1 MIRTS
6 RVARSWIAA
15 LAVGLTIGTVAEVA
29 AQSVEGA
36 LDGVEA
42 PQAAADQAREAELDA
57 MTARIGNTLR
67 CPTCRQQ
74 SVTESPSRISR
85 AMQGVIRN
93 MLIEGKTPE
102 EIEAYFLEAYGPW
115 ILLKPRAE
123 GVNLLVYVLPVAAFL
138 LGALIIL
145 RRLRRG
151 RLTAGLGSA
160 SPRPLG
166 SKASGQGAESA
177 LGEEDRTWIE
187 AAIRGS

>member
-1 MIRTS
+1 MRAS
-6 RVARSWIAA
+6 RVGRSWIGA
-15 LAVGLTIGTVAEVA
+15 LAFAAAAPLMVAAAA
-29 AQSVEGA
+29 AQSVDDVRDDA
-36 LDGVEA
+36 A
-42 PQAAADQAREAELDA
+42 AAQAMADQAREAELDA

-93 MLIEGKTPE
+93 MLVEGKTPD

-115 ILLKPRAE
+115 ILLKPKAE
-123 GVNLLVYVLPVAAFL
+123 GVNLLVYLLPVAAFL
-138 LGALIIL
+138 LGGVLFFG
-145 RRLRRG
+145 RLRRG
-151 RLTAGLGSA
+151 RARNQVTAAEDPVSSGHSSA
-160 SPRPLG
+160 N
-166 SKASGQGAESA
+166 A